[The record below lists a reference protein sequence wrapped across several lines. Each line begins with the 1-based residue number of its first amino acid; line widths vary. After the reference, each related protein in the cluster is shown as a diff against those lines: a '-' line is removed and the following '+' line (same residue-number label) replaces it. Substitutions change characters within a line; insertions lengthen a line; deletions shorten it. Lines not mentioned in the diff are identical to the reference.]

1 MDKND
6 VIYMHVYIHIHIQTH
21 TLEYYSAIKKKEISP
36 VATMWM
42 DMEVLKLREISK
54 KEIQILHFISLIGGI

>member
-1 MDKND
+1 
-6 VIYMHVYIHIHIQTH
+6 MHVYIHIHIQTH